1 MVIKIQLA
9 RLSCGKHLI
18 KLKVNAG
25 RSEKSGTTI
34 HTYIYIYSP
43 EGGGIGWRKVIDKR
57 LQVGNLE
64 LMKTTNL
71 DEMEA
76 TADRSTDQ
84 LRVSRL

>member
-34 HTYIYIYSP
+34 HTYIYIYIVQKE
-43 EGGGIGWRKVIDKR
+43 EGS
-57 LQVGNLE
+57 VGE
-64 LMKTTNL
+64 K
-71 DEMEA
+71 
-76 TADRSTDQ
+76 
-84 LRVSRL
+84 